1 MKRFDVIIV
10 GCGGMGSSISY
21 HLSRK
26 RVKTLV
32 LERFKLNHENGSS
45 HGRTKIIRTAY
56 FEDPRYVRLAKRA
69 FQLWSALEKESGK
82 RLLEVTGGLMIG
94 KPGSSVVSG
103 SLRSVREYSL
113 PHSLLSAE
121 EVAERFPAFAPSGSE
136 SALYEPN
143 AGVLFPDRCIEAH
156 KELAEDG
163 GTKFHFGERVTAWEA
178 GRSLVT
184 VTTEKDSYAAERVI
198 FAAGPWNAS
207 LLPDLKLPLECERQ
221 VLFWFKPASRAEVFS
236 SRRMPVFIWEV
247 EGGGNFYGIP
257 NTGHGVKTA
266 RHHGGRIS
274 PPDEVDRRVTEKDEA
289 PVRAFLR
296 RRLPLL
302 DGRPTS
308 SMTCIYTNAPDGH
321 FLIDRHPG
329 HKNIWLVSPCSG
341 HGFKFS
347 TVIGEI
353 VSELALRG
361 FTRQDISLFSL
372 ARLGITN

>member
-1 MKRFDVIIV
+1 MKRFETIVV

-21 HLSRK
+21 HLSR
-26 RVKTLV
+26 RGAKTLV

-45 HGRTKIIRTAY
+45 HGRTRIIRTAY

-69 FQLWSALEKESGK
+69 FQLWSALEKETGR

-94 KPGSSVVSG
+94 KPDASAVVG
-103 SLRSVREYSL
+103 SLRSAREYSL
-113 PHSLLSAE
+113 PHSLLGAR
-121 EVAERFPAFAPSGSE
+121 EVAERFPAFAPSDSE

-143 AGVLFPDRCIEAH
+143 AGILFPDRCIEAH
-156 KELAEDG
+156 KEMAEEE
-163 GTKFHFGERVTAWEA
+163 GTKFRFGERVTGWEA

-184 VTTEKDSYAAERVI
+184 VSTEKDSYLAEKVI

-207 LLPDLKLPLECERQ
+207 LLPDLRLPLECERQ
-221 VLFWFKPASRAEVFS
+221 VLFWFRPSSRAELFN
-236 SRRMPVFIWEV
+236 SRRMPIFFWEV
-247 EGGGNFYGIP
+247 GRGRYFYGIP

-266 RHHGGRIS
+266 RHHGGRVS
-274 PPDEVDRRVTEKDEA
+274 LPDEVDRRVTAEDEA
-289 PVRAFLR
+289 PVRTFLKS
-296 RRLPLL
+296 RLPLL
-302 DGRPTS
+302 DTTPIS

-321 FLIDRHPG
+321 FVIDRHPR
-329 HKNIWLVSPCSG
+329 HRNIWLVSPCSG

-347 TVIGEI
+347 PVIGEI

-372 ARLGITN
+372 ARLGIT